1 MPMRGAQSLKLS
13 QLRLIAAIDRHR
25 QMVHA
30 AQALGVTQPAASR
43 SLADIERLLGAALF
57 ERHPRG
63 MTPTAAGEIVARRA
77 QAMLKGLSDLG
88 RELEEIQG
96 GLSGT
101 VRVGAVTG
109 PALGCVV
116 PALRRLKAAAP
127 RVEVAVEVAPSAAL
141 LGMLD
146 QGALDFLLA
155 RIPAGHVPQGLRIEQ
170 GVRETVRCLVRSTH
184 PLAGR
189 AGVSIA
195 AAAAFPWVLQDRG
208 APIRAAVEQA
218 LWDAGL
224 DPPTDVTAASSPM
237 VALALAADTDSVCP
251 VSQEVARLAQL
262 GGGSAFTT
270 LDLAHPIELA
280 PCQLILRAG
289 RSLPPVVERM
299 LALVRDEIL
308 ARAVRR

>member
-1 MPMRGAQSLKLS
+1 MRGAQSLKLS

-43 SLADIERLLGAALF
+43 SLADIERLLGAPLF
-57 ERHPRG
+57 ERNPRG

-77 QAMLKGLSDLG
+77 QAMLTGLSDLG

-96 GLSGT
+96 GLSGA

-127 RVEVAVEVAPSAAL
+127 RVEVAVEVAPSTAL
-141 LGMLD
+141 LAMLD
-146 QGALDFLLA
+146 QGTLDFLLA
-155 RIPAGHVPQGLRIEQ
+155 RIPAGHVAQGLRIEQ
-170 GVRETVRCLVRSTH
+170 GVRETVRCLVRGAH

-195 AAAAFPWVLQDRG
+195 EAAAFPWVLQDRG

-218 LWDAGL
+218 LWAEGL
-224 DPPTDVTAASSPM
+224 DPPTDVTAASSPL
-237 VALALAADTDSVCP
+237 VALALAAETDSVCP
-251 VSQEVARLAQL
+251 VSQEVARLAQV

-270 LDLAHPIELA
+270 LDLARPIDLA

-289 RSLPPVVERM
+289 RSLSPVVERM
-299 LALVRDEIL
+299 LGLVRKEIL
-308 ARAVRR
+308 AGAVRI